1 MATTHLEP
9 RWPASVALL
18 TCVAL
23 YVVLP
28 SRLVV
33 GPRWLLPIL
42 VALPLLPLSARR
54 HRHPDES
61 AWIRRVVLV
70 LIAIVTVANITS
82 AGLLVHRLLSSNVSQ
97 GTQLIYS
104 AVSIWLTNVIIF
116 GVWFWEIDRGGPHLR
131 SGDDELWPDIQFPQ
145 MSEPDL
151 VKGEWRPHFFDYL
164 YTSFANGTSFA
175 PADAM
180 PLTLR
185 LKVLFAS
192 EAAVSLVAIVVV
204 GARAINILR

>member
-1 MATTHLEP
+1 VATTHLEA

-42 VALPLLPLSARR
+42 VALPLIPLSARR

-61 AWIRRVVLV
+61 AWIRRVVIVLV
-70 LIAIVTVANITS
+70 GIVTVANIIS

-116 GVWFWEIDRGGPHLR
+116 GVWFWEIDRGGPHRR
-131 SGDDELWPDIQFPQ
+131 SGSDKLWPDIQFPQ
-145 MSEPDL
+145 MGNPDL

-175 PADAM
+175 PADAL

>member
-1 MATTHLEP
+1 
-9 RWPASVALL
+9 VALL
-18 TCVAL
+18 VCVGL

-33 GPRWLLPIL
+33 GPRWLLPVL

-54 HRHPDES
+54 HRRPDQS

-70 LIAIVTVANITS
+70 MIAIVTIANVTS
-82 AGLLVHRLLSSNVSQ
+82 AGLLVHRLLSTNVSQ

-104 AVSIWLTNVIIF
+104 AVAIWLTNVIIY
-116 GVWFWEIDRGGPHLR
+116 GVWFWEIDRGGPYLR
-131 SGDDELWPDIQFPQ
+131 AAGSDKLWPDIQFPQ
-145 MSEPDL
+145 MENPEL
-151 VKGEWRPHFFDYL
+151 APETWRPHFFDYL

-192 EAAVSLVAIVVV
+192 ESAVSLVAIVVV